1 MEVRCL
7 AVYKLRGTN
16 GSSSD
21 APSILFEGKN
31 PNVEKTFS
39 EADR

>member
-7 AVYKLRGTN
+7 AVYKLRGAN
-16 GSSSD
+16 ELSGD
-21 APSILFEGKN
+21 VPSVLFEGEN
-31 PNVEKTFS
+31 PNVGKTFS